1 MEIIEYR
8 LKSDS
13 NKTVKVP
20 KEYTEWAATIV
31 KSAMNGISSRDLDKM
46 IQADK
51 YLQTYEFVASV
62 LKLGEMKPG
71 TERSHRMQDIVYL
84 GVCRA
89 YCFDRVGEKDGKEGI
104 NLGIYLTKIIE
115 SL

>member
-1 MEIIEYR
+1 MEIIEYK

-20 KEYTEWAATIV
+20 KEYTEWAETIV
-31 KSAMNGISSRDLDKM
+31 KSVMSGINSSGLDKM

-51 YLQTYEFVASV
+51 YLQTYEFVSCA
-62 LKLGEMKPG
+62 LELGEMKPG
-71 TERSHRMQDIVYL
+71 TERCHRMQDIVYL
-84 GVCRA
+84 SVCRA
-89 YCFDRVGEKDGKEGI
+89 YCFDRVGERDGKEGI
-104 NLGIYLTKIIE
+104 DLGIYLTKIIE